1 MIYPLQFE
9 ELIGITKIKDL
20 IKSRCKGERGKSL
33 VNDLSAIY
41 NIESIDKELQLTAE
55 MKSICMLKNEYPAAS
70 YNPIH
75 DAIKHLEIENKI
87 IDLEGIIAIRDVLSK
102 LKTQLNFIKKLNQS
116 EYPELINLAN
126 KAVFPQFVITR
137 IDQIISKNGN
147 IKDSASPTLNLI
159 RKDLQQARREVSG
172 KLQNILTQIKSKAW
186 LSNDLSATIV
196 NGRVVL
202 PIDSTH
208 KRKIK
213 GIIHDESAT
222 GKTSYIE
229 PEEVLIQNNEI
240 KSLELA
246 EQREIEHI
254 LLELTK
260 DLRPYQSEIAVSEEI
275 IAKLDFLRAKALF
288 AIDINAIKPGLNN
301 ESNFNIIRG
310 RHPLLEYQYLNT
322 DKEVV
327 PISINLNSET
337 HIIVISGPNAG
348 GKSVALKTIA
358 LLQYMTQCGMLIPAG
373 GTTEIGIFKN
383 FFIELGDQQSIE
395 NDLSTYSS
403 HLLNMKY
410 FLQNSNNET
419 LVLIDEFGS
428 GTDPEIGGAIAESI
442 LTSLVKTNCKAVIT
456 THYTNLKLF
465 AANTIGVENAAML
478 IDNKEMM
485 PLYQLETGLPGSS
498 YAIEI
503 AHRTGLPNEVIELAR
518 KKAGSNH
525 TDFDK
530 HLRKVLRDKR
540 YYEQKRLKIKK
551 QEKDLDKITQLYTDK
566 LKGIKE
572 KEKKILQQTKAESE
586 ALIKEINKRIENT
599 IRGIKEAK
607 AEKEITK
614 ELRNSI
620 QDFANKTQKDIQ
632 EKTIKGDLDNLI
644 NFENQI
650 TQKRKIKRGDT
661 PPKIEKVDIDPSE
674 IHIGSKVKIKGQ
686 KSMGEVTDMGEI
698 NAVVCFGQIYMS
710 IEKSKL
716 EKVSNEEYNSFK
728 KHSSNTEKSGILF
741 NESLREFKP
750 YIDIRGFN
758 AEEALEA
765 VTELFDRAVVLNVK
779 EIKILHGK
787 GNGVLRQY
795 IRQFLNNQ
803 SEVLLCKDEDIRFG
817 GAGITV
823 VELK

>member
-1 MIYPLQFE
+1 MIYPLHFE
-9 ELIGITKIKDL
+9 ELIGIKKIKDL
-20 IKSRCKGERGKSL
+20 IKSRCKGETGKLL
-33 VNDLSAIY
+33 VDNVIALY
-41 NIESIDKELQLTAE
+41 NIRLINKELQITAE
-55 MKSICMLKNEYPAAS
+55 MKSLCMLKSEYPAAG
-70 YNPIH
+70 YNPISKT
-75 DAIKHLEIENKI
+75 IKHLEIENKTL
-87 IDLEGIIAIRDVLSK
+87 DLESIISIRDVLSK
-102 LKTQLNFIKKLNQS
+102 LKTQLNFIKKLNIN
-116 EYPELINLAN
+116 EYPELTDLAQEVN
-126 KAVFPQFVITR
+126 FPQFVITR

-147 IKDSASPTLNLI
+147 IKDSASPTLNNI
-159 RKDLQQARREVSG
+159 RKDLLQSKREVSG
-172 KLQNILTQIKSKAW
+172 KLQNLLTQIKSKGW

-229 PEEVLIQNNEI
+229 PDEVLIQNNEI
-240 KSLELA
+240 RSLELA
-246 EQREIEHI
+246 EQREIEKI
-254 LLELTK
+254 LFELTN
-260 DLRPYQSEIAVSEEI
+260 DLRPYSSEIDNAEKI

-288 AIDINAIKPGLNN
+288 AIEINAIKPGLNN
-301 ESNFNIIRG
+301 ESVFNIVRG
-310 RHPLLEYQYLNT
+310 RHPLLEYNYKNT
-322 DKEVV
+322 NKEVI
-327 PISINLNSET
+327 PISINVNNQNR
-337 HIIVISGPNAG
+337 IIVISGPNAG

-358 LLQYMTQCGMLIPAG
+358 LIQYMTQCGMLVPVG
-373 GTTEIGIFKN
+373 GTSEIGIFNN

-410 FLQNSNNET
+410 FLNNSNANT
-419 LVLIDEFGS
+419 LILIDEFGS

-442 LTSLVKTNCKAVIT
+442 LNSLVETQCKGVVT

-465 AANTIGVENAAML
+465 AANTSGVENAAML

-485 PLYQLETGLPGSS
+485 PLYQLEIGLPGSS

-503 AHRTGLPNEVIELAR
+503 AHRTGLPNHVIELAR
-518 KKAGSNH
+518 QKAGNNH

-540 YYEQKRLKIKK
+540 YYEQKRLTIKK

-566 LKGIKE
+566 LKSIKE
-572 KEKKILQQTKAESE
+572 KEKKILQQTKTESE
-586 ALIKEINKRIENT
+586 DLIKEINKKIENT
-599 IRGIKEAK
+599 IREIKEAN
-607 AEKEITK
+607 ADKEITK
-614 ELRNSI
+614 QLR
-620 QDFANKTQKDIQ
+620 KDIQ
-632 EKTIKGDLDNLI
+632 NFATKTDNKLKEKTSKGNLDNEI

-650 TQKRKIKRGDT
+650 TNKRLIKRGEN
-661 PPKIEKVDIDPSE
+661 PPKPEKVNIDPSE

-686 KSMGEVTDMGEI
+686 ESMGEVTDLGET

-716 EKVSNEEYNSFK
+716 EKVNQDEYSSYK
-728 KHSSNTEKSGILF
+728 KYSSNNNKSGFIF

-750 YIDIRGFN
+750 YIDIRGYN
-758 AEEALEA
+758 AEEAMEA

-779 EIKILHGK
+779 ELKILHGK
-787 GNGVLRQY
+787 GNGILRQY
-795 IRQFLNNQ
+795 IRHFLNNQ
-803 SEVLLCKDEDIRFG
+803 AEVLACKDEDIRFG